1 MSSAVRLSSLLCT
14 TNLPSKRSSSVIA
27 GRVDGQPLRS
37 FLQQSPVACAG
48 AQRTGPLAVAL
59 ALIREAGQFRLQ
71 LLDQRLAMRLL
82 APGFH
87 RVEADRI
94 APLPLAP
101 ADDDFLDLQ
110 ILHHLAVAPRPGKDG
125 LGDLVAAS
133 HRHRH
138 QVLAAALGERLEVGL
153 RHHAGIAHEHASG
166 ELPALSARTD
176 LAEQIK
182 IQIQQPASDSMFSD
196 CLHLPNLGDN
206 PDDQAVLQ
214 YAMGREHIA
223 MTHYTELAQTAPEGP
238 IRELFQFLASE
249 ETSHKLELEKLYYE
263 TVHRGG
269 GV

>member
-1 MSSAVRLSSLLCT
+1 MSQTVRRIDVLRQTTSVGEILSVANSFEANARDFYASLI
-14 TNLPSKRSSSVIA
+14 PKVSKR
-27 GRVDGQPLRS
+27 
-37 FLQQSPVACAG
+37 
-48 AQRTGPLAVAL
+48 
-59 ALIREAGQFRLQ
+59 IRYLVEDLSAEEQGHF
-71 LLDQRLAMRLL
+71 DLL
-82 APGFH
+82 A
-87 RVEADRI
+87 
-94 APLPLAP
+94 
-101 ADDDFLDLQ
+101 
-110 ILHHLAVAPRPGKDG
+110 
-125 LGDLVAAS
+125 
-133 HRHRH
+133 
-138 QVLAAALGERLEVGL
+138 
-153 RHHAGIAHEHASG
+153 
-166 ELPALSARTD
+166 ALSARTD

-182 IQIQQPASDSMFSD
+182 MQIQQPASDSKFSD